1 MSRIGKL
8 SIQVPGG
15 VTVTMVEHVIHVKG
29 PKGELKKA
37 LPKTM
42 KVDITEGEVNVD
54 KPNETKESR
63 SLHGLT
69 RTLISNM
76 VDGVSKGFE
85 KRLEIVG
92 VGYRAQAAKSKI
104 TLSLGYSHPIEHQSN
119 DPNIE
124 FKMDEE
130 LKNVIIV
137 SGIDKESVGQE
148 AAKIR
153 SYRKPEPYKGKGIK
167 YIGERIIRKAG
178 KSGGK

>member
-1 MSRIGKL
+1 MAN
-8 SIQVPGG
+8 
-15 VTVTMVEHVIHVKG
+15 HVINVKG
-29 PKGELKKA
+29 PKGELKKE

-42 KVDITEGEVNVD
+42 KIEIGESEVKVD
-54 KPNETKESR
+54 KPDETKESR

-92 VGYRAQAAKSKI
+92 VGYRAQAAKNKM
-104 TLSLGYSHPIEHQSN
+104 TLSLGYSHPIEHKST

-137 SGIDKESVGQE
+137 TGIDKESVGQE

-167 YIGERIIRKAG
+167 YINERIIRKAG